1 MEKLLKQNHVT
12 YGLMLCGVLIVCLLL
27 LEITGQ
33 TFDTKSPLFVAYQFI
48 APAVVWYFGINAKKK
63 MQKGKLTW
71 RQGVK
76 EGFKISVVFGIVSP
90 FIFALY
96 YFMNPD
102 ILDLVKTLYGN
113 PEVSDSALLIMD
125 LFGQFVS
132 ALIFGTLYAAAIS
145 FFVKSK

>member
-1 MEKLLKQNHVT
+1 MEKLLKQNHVKH
-12 YGLMLCGVLIVCLLL
+12 GLMLCGVLVVCLLL

-33 TFDTKSPLFVAYQFI
+33 TFDTKSPLFVVYQFI
-48 APAVVWYFGINAKKK
+48 APAVVWYLGIKAKKK

-76 EGFKISVVFGIVSP
+76 EGFKISVVFGLVSP

-96 YFMNPD
+96 YFLNPE
-102 ILDLVKTLYGN
+102 ILELVRTLYGN
-113 PEVSDSALLIMD
+113 TQISDTALLIMD
-125 LFGQFVS
+125 LIGQFIS

-145 FFVKSK
+145 FLVKSK